1 MKKWIALLMCT
12 MLLGI
17 GVVGLA
23 QDISGD
29 DTASESGGLGGLASA
44 FGGGSLSSMLIL
56 FAVFGAIFYFM
67 LIRPQRKRQAKMTEL
82 MGGLKRG
89 DGVVTAG
96 GIHGEID
103 SIGDTAVV
111 LTLEDG
117 AKLKVAKSSVVQ
129 KRDK

>member
-23 QDISGD
+23 QEVSGEG
-29 DTASESGGLGGLASA
+29 TADSGGIASALGGS
-44 FGGGSLSSMLIL
+44 SWSSMLIL

-89 DGVVTAG
+89 DSVVTAG

-111 LTLEDG
+111 IVLEDG
-117 AKLKVAKSSVVQ
+117 AKMKVAKSSVVQ

>member
-17 GVVGLA
+17 GFAGLA
-23 QDISGD
+23 QEVSGE
-29 DTASESGGLGGLASA
+29 DTASDGGVASILGGS
-44 FGGGSLSSMLIL
+44 SWSSMLIL

-89 DGVVTAG
+89 DNVVTAG

-111 LTLEDG
+111 LVLEDG
-117 AKLKVAKSSVVQ
+117 AKMKVAKSSVVQ